1 MSICRGCGGILGRDC
16 WNEADCVQIS
26 NQQAHDLYLLE
37 FMQRDL
43 IDAEE
48 RVRFLEEFIVN
59 NGLEI
64 PYPKRYLLTEDEED
78 WLPF

>member
-1 MSICRGCGGILGRDC
+1 MSICRGCGGVLGRDC

-26 NQQAHDLYLLE
+26 NQQAHDLYLSD

-43 IDAEE
+43 VYAEE
-48 RVRFLEEFIVN
+48 RIRYLEKFIVN

-64 PYPKRYLLTEDEED
+64 PYPEIEINNDNEED

>member
-1 MSICRGCGGILGRDC
+1 MSICRGCGGILSRDC
-16 WNEADCVQIS
+16 WNEADCIQIS

-43 IDAEE
+43 VNAEE
-48 RVRFLEEFIVN
+48 RVRFLEEFIQH

-64 PYPKRYLLTEDEED
+64 PYPEINSNNNEED

>member
-1 MSICRGCGGILGRDC
+1 MSICRGCGGVLGRDC

-37 FMQRDL
+37 FLQRDL
-43 IDAEE
+43 NDAEE
-48 RVRFLEEFIVN
+48 RVRFLEEFIQDS
-59 NGLEI
+59 GLEI
-64 PYPKRYLLTEDEED
+64 PYPTRDLLTEDEEH

>member
-1 MSICRGCGGILGRDC
+1 MSICQGCGGVLGRDC

-26 NQQAHDLYLLE
+26 NQQAHDLYLLD

-43 IDAEE
+43 IFAED
-48 RVRFLEEFIVN
+48 RIRYLEEFIIN

-64 PYPKRYLLTEDEED
+64 PYPEIEINNDNEEEG
-78 WLPF
+78 LPF